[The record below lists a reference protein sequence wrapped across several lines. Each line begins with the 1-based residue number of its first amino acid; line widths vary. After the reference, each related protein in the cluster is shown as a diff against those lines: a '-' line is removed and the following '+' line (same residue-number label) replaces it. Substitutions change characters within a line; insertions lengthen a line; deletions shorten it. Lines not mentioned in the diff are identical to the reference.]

1 MGAPLL
7 HLPVIDGLFGC
18 VAFRCTISP
27 KTCGA
32 RHLARIE
39 TRRGFPSALHPEC
52 DACDLGAANAG
63 AAAPVKRRKVHPP
76 TPPAPTVAAPKPP
89 PPPKPVRPLCTKCHE
104 RPSASVRCGVD
115 RATIR
120 GQEGW
125 CAPCRQ
131 RAHHL
136 AWARKR
142 REAIEARD
150 AAPKP
155 LCTKCHERPVAR
167 VLHGL
172 TDPEHVEL
180 CRQCRDAAR
189 KRAAYVER
197 VVILGNHT
205 IKDLCERGCGRIV
218 GIVRKDTRPEL
229 ARMCPTCR
237 TAVRGA
243 VKLRA
248 WRARQARAA

>member
-1 MGAPLL
+1 VSAL
-7 HLPVIDGLFGC
+7 HLPVINGLFGC
-18 VAFRCTISP
+18 VVFRCTISP

-52 DACDLGAANAG
+52 DACDLGAANAVV
-63 AAAPVKRRKVHPP
+63 ATFVKRRKVHPP
-76 TPPAPTVAAPKPP
+76 TLPVPTVAAPKPP
-89 PPPKPVRPLCTKCHE
+89 PPKPARPLCTKCQQ
-104 RPSASVRCGVD
+104 RPAASVR
-115 RATIR
+115 RATIP

-125 CAPCRQ
+125 CATCRQ

-142 REAIEARD
+142 RKAIDARN
-150 AAPKP
+150 AMPKP
-155 LCTKCHERPVAR
+155 LCEKCGERPVAR
-167 VLHGL
+167 VLHGA
-172 TDPEHVEL
+172 TDPEHVTF

-189 KRAAYVER
+189 KRLAYVER

-205 IKDLCERGCGRIV
+205 VKDPCERGCGRAI

-243 VKLRA
+243 AKLRA

>member
-1 MGAPLL
+1 MSAL

-18 VAFRCTISP
+18 VAFRCTVSP

-63 AAAPVKRRKVHPP
+63 AATTVKRRKVHPP

-89 PPPKPVRPLCTKCHE
+89 PPPKPVR
-104 RPSASVRCGVD
+104 A
-115 RATIR
+115 
-120 GQEGW
+120 
-125 CAPCRQ
+125 
-131 RAHHL
+131 
-136 AWARKR
+136 
-142 REAIEARD
+142 
-150 AAPKP
+150 

-172 TDPEHVEL
+172 TDPEHATF